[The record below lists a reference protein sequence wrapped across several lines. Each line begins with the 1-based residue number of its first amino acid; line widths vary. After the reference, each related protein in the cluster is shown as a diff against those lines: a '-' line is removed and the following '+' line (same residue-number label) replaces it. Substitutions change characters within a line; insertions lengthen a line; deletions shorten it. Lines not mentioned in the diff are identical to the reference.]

1 MEKSNRCGL
10 RVTCYEFR
18 FSIRNSKPATRN
30 SHLSFNLLGRKPNTL
45 SLHSSSNILKRG
57 IRMTDVAVLL
67 EKTGTGF
74 KSLNIGDKYKET
86 ALKWLEV
93 WLTDDTFRDYVAQI
107 NYLIE
112 NKNWDFLL
120 DSFYQ
125 IIPFGT
131 GGRRGLVGIG
141 PNRINTW
148 TVKASAQ
155 GHAQYLIKQFGDQAK
170 RQGIVLTYDVRKYTQ
185 KGIYDEA
192 LPNPVMNLDCK
203 QLAVA
208 AAEVYAAN
216 KIKVY
221 MFEDVRT
228 TPELSFAIRHLQT
241 IAGDMFSASH
251 NLPTDNGK
259 KVYDNY
265 GGQLIPPDD
274 QTLVNEVT
282 TNVKDIK
289 VINFDDAK
297 ESGLIEIIGQ
307 EVDEAYYDAV
317 VPLSFSSARDIKIV
331 YSPLHGTG
339 LTSVDPILKKL
350 GFDVALDPK
359 TSNLSGAFENVTFN
373 IPNPEVKESF
383 DTSLPYAEQI
393 KADLIISTDPDA
405 DRIGVMVKHSGV
417 WEFLTGN
424 EIGIILTNYGISKFK
439 AAGRL
444 NQNNVIIKTDVT
456 TSLIEK
462 IARENNVG
470 CIGNLLVGFKYIGD
484 EMNNLEREDKI
495 AGFILG
501 TEESHGFLM
510 GNYCRDKDAAGAAI
524 WIAEHAAE
532 LKKESKTLLDDL
544 SEIYANYGYCH
555 NYLTEIRL
563 LGAKGMEQIRQ
574 IMDHLRNTGIDSF
587 GEFKVRER
595 IDRWE
600 GEPQP
605 HLSRTD
611 TSARNVLIYHMH
623 NLPNTV
629 SMRITVRPSGTEPK
643 IKMYFEVFG
652 SPCDPKE
659 LDREKEKIIG
669 VREGLEKSFMQYCYK
684 FLDVDFP
691 DRGFLLFWQL
701 PLDAKLKY
709 FEIEDEITRL
719 KNTANKE
726 ERKDKLN
733 ELLKFL
739 GANPI
744 EKIDN
749 AFKAKYKIGIR
760 EYLGLK

>member
-1 MEKSNRCGL
+1 MKM
-10 RVTCYEFR
+10 T
-18 FSIRNSKPATRN
+18 
-30 SHLSFNLLGRKPNTL
+30 NTQDL
-45 SLHSSSNILKRG
+45 IKR
-57 IRMTDVAVLL
+57 TQA
-67 EKTGTGF
+67 GF
-74 KSLNIGDKYKET
+74 KSLSIAEKYKES

-93 WLTDDTFRDYVAQI
+93 WLTDTAFKDYTAQI
-107 NYLIE
+107 IYLIE
-112 NKNWDFLL
+112 EENWDFLL

-125 IIPFGT
+125 VIPFGT

-148 TVKASAQ
+148 TVQASAQ
-155 GHAQYLIKQFGDQAK
+155 GHSQYLIKQFGDRAK
-170 RQGIVLTYDVRKYTQ
+170 TQGVVLTYDVRKYTQ
-185 KGIYDEA
+185 KGIYADS
-192 LPNPVMNLDCK
+192 LPNPVMSLDCR

-216 KIKVY
+216 DIKVY
-221 MFEDVRT
+221 MFDDVRT
-228 TPELSFAIRHLQT
+228 TPELSFAIRYLKT

-265 GGQLIPPDD
+265 GGQLIPPED

-282 TNVKDIK
+282 KNVKDIK
-289 VINFDDAK
+289 VKNFEEARD
-297 ESGLIEIIGQ
+297 SGLIEIIGSD
-307 EVDEAYYDAV
+307 VDGAYYEAV
-317 VPLSFSSARDIKIV
+317 LPLSQSKARDIKIV

-339 LTSVDPILKKL
+339 LTSVDPILRKL
-350 GFDVALDPK
+350 GFEVVLDPK

-383 DTSLPYAEQI
+383 DTSLPFAEQI
-393 KADLIISTDPDA
+393 KADLIINTDPDA
-405 DRIGVMVKHSGV
+405 DRIGVMVKHNGA

-424 EIGIILTNYGISKFK
+424 EIGIILTNYGIAKFK

-444 NQNNVIIKTDVT
+444 NQDHVVIKTDVT
-456 TSLIEK
+456 TSLIDK
-462 IARENNVG
+462 IARKNNVR
-470 CIGNLLVGFKYIGD
+470 CIGDLLVGFKYIGD
-484 EMNNLEREDKI
+484 EMNTLDKEDKMS
-495 AGFILG
+495 GFILG

-510 GNYCRDKDAAGAAI
+510 GNYCRDKDAAGAAV

-532 LKKESKTLLDDL
+532 LKKENKTLLDDL
-544 SEIYANYGYCH
+544 AEIYAKYGYCH

-574 IMDHLRNTGIDSF
+574 IMDHLRDTGIDSF
-587 GEFKVRER
+587 GDFSVRER

-623 NLPNTV
+623 NGSNTV

-643 IKMYFEVFG
+643 IKMYFEVVG
-652 SPCDPKE
+652 KPCSLAE

-669 VREGLEKSFMQYCYK
+669 VREQLEKNFMQYCYK
-684 FLDVDFP
+684 FLNVDFP

-709 FEIEDEITRL
+709 FEIEDDITQL
-719 KNTANKE
+719 KTVADQG
-726 ERKDKLN
+726 ERKAKLDD
-733 ELLKFL
+733 LLKFL

-749 AFKAKYKIGIR
+749 AFKARFETGIR
-760 EYLGLK
+760 EYLELE